1 MELKSKILNREVA
14 ELKSKYCSENQK
26 SNIFR
31 LRLLVKCYMKSKS
44 VKSIKFR
51 ISIWR
56 ILKLEK
62 QITLDKETNKNQSYC
77 QFHMQKQLQFGTE
90 N

>member
-1 MELKSKILNREVA
+1 MELNSKILNREEA

-31 LRLLVKCYMKSKS
+31 LRLLVKCYMKLKS

-51 ISIWR
+51 ISVLR
-56 ILKLEK
+56 IPKLEK
-62 QITLDKETNKNQSYC
+62 QITLDKATNKSPLFY
-77 QFHMQKQLQFGTE
+77 QFHMQKLLRFETE
-90 N
+90 S

>member
-1 MELKSKILNREVA
+1 MELNSKILNREVA
-14 ELKSKYCSENQK
+14 ELKSKYCSGNQK

-44 VKSIKFR
+44 VKSIRFR
-51 ISIWR
+51 ISIWP
-56 ILKLEK
+56 IPKLEK
-62 QITLDKETNKNQSYC
+62 QITLDKAINKGQSYC

>member
-1 MELKSKILNREVA
+1 MELNSKILNREEA
-14 ELKSKYCSENQK
+14 ELKSKYCSGNQK

-56 ILKLEK
+56 IPKLKK
-62 QITLDKETNKNQSYC
+62 QITLDKATNKSLSYC
-77 QFHMQKQLQFGTE
+77 QFHMQKQLQFGTK

>member
-1 MELKSKILNREVA
+1 MELNSKILNMEVA
-14 ELKSKYCSENQK
+14 ELKSKYCSGNQM

-56 ILKLEK
+56 IPKLEK
-62 QITLDKETNKNQSYC
+62 QITLDKAPNKSQSYC